1 MYSLQVTDPLTLN
14 GTQVYGPSD
23 DGGLWQAL
31 PPHWSGICTLVY
43 LTPTIQVYNELK
55 YSTHHY
61 PHYRPKRDVGLTSE
75 GTKFLG
81 GSLPWWG
88 TINNAYNIDKLHVQL
103 ENLTSVVSDGF
114 AALTPWVAA
123 VRATLIQH
131 RMALDILLASQGG
144 LCHVIGDQ
152 CCTYIPDIAGNIS
165 NTVNHLNDLLA
176 EMKKDDV
183 DLAGGWSFWDWLS
196 WGDWRGKILS
206 LAMPSIVIL
215 VLLCIFTTC
224 VIPCI
229 KSCITRLVAVQ
240 MHILFS
246 QYQHLPQDDT
256 NNAPGGADSSTD
268 SGSEA
273 EDSV

>member
-165 NTVNHLNDLLA
+165 STVNHLNDLLA

-183 DLAGGWSFWDWLS
+183 DLAEGWSFWDWLS

-206 LAMPSIVIL
+206 LVMPLIVIL
-215 VLLCIFTTC
+215 VLLCTTAYS
-224 VIPCI
+224 V
-229 KSCITRLVAVQ
+229 
-240 MHILFS
+240 FS
-246 QYQHLPQDDT
+246 I
-256 NNAPGGADSSTD
+256 STSA
-268 SGSEA
+268 SG
-273 EDSV
+273 